1 MGIPSYALGLVF
13 ILVVSIIWSAAS
25 ILVQYLYTDQSFDSP
40 FLLTYIGTSLFIL
53 LIPNHWFF
61 QQWRKRSRNGN
72 ADVDDYESIHSLTAT
87 AITTMIHDHHHHH
100 HKWSYNDHI
109 RAAAKIAPVWFISN
123 YAYNASLKY
132 TSITSST
139 VLAST
144 GSLFTFLFALI
155 LRDEHFSMWKF
166 FGVALGMSGSIL
178 TALHDASS
186 SSSGGTTND
195 NDDDDDD
202 IQKYRLWGD
211 ALGLLSAVGYGAY
224 AIMVRVLCP
233 RDESLMSMQLFL
245 GFVGF
250 WNMIVLSPIALY
262 QVATHTTTLTVVV
275 FGFVIVK
282 GLLDNVL
289 SDYLW
294 ARAVVLTS
302 ATVATVGVGLTIPL
316 AFVSDVVLGRPNVLD
331 LSSIGGALSVLVGFV
346 LVNVGQRQ
354 EDQSSSSSSISIGD
368 DDDDEQE
375 DGGEEEQQQLAMAA
389 VDGED
394 APSSQDDR
402 SLEKIQG
409 RLQNHMS
416 MEYTDAESS
425 SFSHE
430 IT

>member
-13 ILVVSIIWSAAS
+13 ILFVSIIWSAAS

-53 LIPNHWFF
+53 LIPNQWFF
-61 QQWRKRSRNGN
+61 EQWRKRYRNRNGN
-72 ADVDDYESIHSLTAT
+72 ADADDYESIHSLT
-87 AITTMIHDHHHHH
+87 TTTTIHNNHNHN
-100 HKWSYNDHI
+100 HKWSYTDHI

-166 FGVALGMSGSIL
+166 FGVVLGMSGSIL
-178 TALHDASS
+178 TGLHDVSS
-186 SSSGGTTND
+186 SSSSD
-195 NDDDDDD
+195 NNNEEDDTGMYIRKD
-202 IQKYRLWGD
+202 RLWGD

-250 WNMIVLSPIALY
+250 WNMLVLSPIALY
-262 QVATHTTTLTVVV
+262 QVATHTTTLTAVV

-282 GLLDNVL
+282 GLFDNVL

-302 ATVATVGVGLTIPL
+302 ATVATVGLGLTIPL

-331 LSSIGGALSVLVGFV
+331 VSSIGGALSVFVGFV

-354 EDQSSSSSSISIGD
+354 EDQISSSSSSSI
-368 DDDDEQE
+368 
-375 DGGEEEQQQLAMAA
+375 GGEDEGQEEGGEEQQQLAM
-389 VDGED
+389 VEDGED
-394 APSSQDDR
+394 AAPSSQEP
-402 SLEKIQG
+402 SLENQG
-409 RLQNHMS
+409 QLLQNHMS
-416 MEYTDAESS
+416 MEYTNAESS
-425 SFSHE
+425 SFGHE
-430 IT
+430 MT